1 MSHANTDGFEFL
13 LFSDLHSHKDKNFN
27 LTQALSRLNKFL
39 KKKEFQSDYIFI
51 AGDIANQCDYTD
63 TRDFMGKLRGAVKL
77 PEDDKQRVFWAVG
90 NHDIKRG
97 RKNRESIIQKI
108 RQDVNPPEAFE
119 REMRDEE
126 SRILLTQAGMNEY
139 LEAYRDICGYDF
151 PINEIQNA
159 HRFFPLDELNLF
171 VLNTCLTSC
180 DGNDIKNLYIIESRL
195 HFLFDKARHNLPT
208 IVLGHHG
215 KDYFRPEEENRMR
228 GLFENRVDM
237 YLCGHSHRASYSS
250 FNTSPYEI
258 HQITC
263 GGGMIDGYSKLVF
276 MHGIYNGAGQLTVTP
291 YSYAENG
298 DQSWGED
305 FRLHSKLSSDNN
317 TFCFNRLGL
326 SAAVGVDKPK
336 SAAGKLLFDQSQKY
350 YDQQLSQGGRF
361 SYVKH
366 DDTLLATIKPFE
378 TTALSERGN
387 ETPNETPKNVVRC
400 VLDEDGHI
408 LFIGEG
414 GMGKTMSL
422 LRVWQHELVS
432 AEKNRKLPVY
442 VPLNE
447 YNIEGTPK
455 FIYNFVKDK
464 YGIDLQNKAGDLK
477 TVLLLDGFNEITRD
491 NRPIVSEIKD
501 YMNRDNIQVVLTSRY
516 DFRTPHGFTGLRAF
530 HLQPLEEATI
540 KEYLSSLTLKYDEGM
555 LDVLRNPMMLT
566 LYANTSIS
574 REQIEKK
581 FPKLFD
587 FIENRT
593 VAEILRNYMTCQIG
607 KLAAHRDQDKITKA
621 AFTLLYLAPY
631 IAYKLESEGK
641 YSMPRERLRVL
652 IQEFLDSHGKN
663 SFDEAEKDF
672 FGVLQALNAITDEY
686 KGNAL
691 EYAQLLINEHHVLL
705 AEDENYIFRHQYFRD
720 YLSASYMRKLMEKH
734 NYKTDF
740 GLPDVLSGRAFTPS
754 IAKMLGECFGEH
766 ENMQLSNKKTE
777 LHRAVDAMRGRKH
790 SETGRAL
797 SNVINCWKEARQ
809 GQIIGED
816 LTQLDLSRVPMNGIR
831 FSSNAG
837 TTKFDGAI
845 LSANSLLPMGHSN
858 FVNSAAYSP
867 DGHYIVTSGDNTARV
882 WDAESGEL
890 VKTLEG
896 HSNFLTSAA
905 YSPLD
910 GRYIVTASLDK
921 TARVWDAESGELV
934 RILEG
939 HSNKVTSAAYSPD
952 GRNIV
957 TASDDNTARI
967 WDAVSGSL
975 VRILEGHNNRV
986 ASAVYSPDGRFIV
999 SASSD
1004 KTARI
1009 WDAESGKL
1017 VKTLE
1022 GHSNFLTSAVYS
1034 PLDGRYIVTASYE
1047 TTARVWDAE
1056 SGELVKTLE
1065 GHSDKVTSAA
1075 YSPDGRNIVTA
1086 SEDLTA
1092 RVWNAKSGELVKTL
1106 EGHRRSVI
1114 SAVYSPD
1121 GRYIVT
1127 TSEDYTSRVW
1137 NAKSGELVKT
1147 LEGHRRSVTSA
1158 VYSPE
1163 GRNIVTASF
1172 DDNTARV
1179 WDAESGEL
1187 VKTLERHSNKVISA
1201 AYSPNGRNIVTAS
1214 YDNTAR
1220 VWNAESGELVRILEG
1235 HSNKVISAAYS
1246 PDGRNIVTASYD
1258 RTARVWDA
1266 ESGEHVK
1273 TLKGHGKR
1281 VTSAVYSPDGRNI
1294 VTASEDNTARVWD
1307 AMSGEHVKT
1316 LEGHSNIV
1324 TSASYSPDGRY
1335 IVTALHDGTVLVWHE
1350 ESGSL
1355 FKILDGHSGWV
1366 NSAAYSPDGRYI
1378 ITASDDNTARVWDA
1392 KSGSLVKILEGLS
1405 NWVLSAVYS
1414 PDGKRIATGDDNGLV
1429 ILWDAATWER
1439 INSIENWPGLHIT
1452 GCSFKNAIFTTPALE
1467 TTVRRYCGVLF
1478 RTHLERISINKLAHL
1493 SSLSIE
1499 FPGKQ
1504 YKHLIITGKNG
1515 SGKTA
1520 LLDSVDKCLND
1531 FEEDKEKHNLS
1542 TSVLALE
1549 FFDHEKDSFISD
1561 FREYF
1566 RKENMVYCY
1575 FPANDR
1581 LSDSRISD
1589 LSGFLQGLKIKA
1601 NEQSRENVKY
1611 AQIISSFESATK
1623 ELLEI
1628 NTDVAFYFKGD
1639 TDVYLREESGRE
1651 HPLHRLPH
1659 GYKAL
1664 LGIYGALRSAIHKQ
1678 GGEPETAKGLV
1689 LIDEPELHLHVAL
1702 QKVFMPSL
1710 IKMFPQIQ
1718 FIIAT
1723 HSTFIL
1729 NTAKNAVIY
1738 DLEHTE
1744 VVISPKDVVNGIQGW
1759 TLREILTV
1767 ILGQDDDMSKPL
1779 SEKINEFDRLTN
1791 QEDNVSASKVYCE
1804 LKQMMHESNP
1814 MLKILRLKLA
1824 AIGGLVDD

>member
-896 HSNFLTSAA
+896 HS
-905 YSPLD
+905 
-910 GRYIVTASLDK
+910 
-921 TARVWDAESGELV
+921 
-934 RILEG
+934 
-939 HSNKVTSAAYSPD
+939 
-952 GRNIV
+952 
-957 TASDDNTARI
+957 
-967 WDAVSGSL
+967 
-975 VRILEGHNNRV
+975 
-986 ASAVYSPDGRFIV
+986 
-999 SASSD
+999 
-1004 KTARI
+1004 
-1009 WDAESGKL
+1009 
-1017 VKTLE
+1017 
-1022 GHSNFLTSAVYS
+1022 
-1034 PLDGRYIVTASYE
+1034 
-1047 TTARVWDAE
+1047 
-1056 SGELVKTLE
+1056 
-1065 GHSDKVTSAA
+1065 DKVTSAA